1 MFKRG
6 VTKQELGNEKN
17 RGHDKYARGL
27 GHSYP
32 LAGNADHRISVP
44 RRENMRPDN
53 ICLDDYCTN
62 EVDPG
67 DSSNETGVT
76 SISIQGVLDS
86 GR

>member
-1 MFKRG
+1 
-6 VTKQELGNEKN
+6 
-17 RGHDKYARGL
+17 
-27 GHSYP
+27 
-32 LAGNADHRISVP
+32 
-44 RRENMRPDN
+44 MRPDN